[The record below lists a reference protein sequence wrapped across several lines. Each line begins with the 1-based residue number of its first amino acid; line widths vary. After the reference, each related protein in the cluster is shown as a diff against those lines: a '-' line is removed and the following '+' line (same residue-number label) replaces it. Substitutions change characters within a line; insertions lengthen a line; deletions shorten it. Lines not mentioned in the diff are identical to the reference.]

1 MARRL
6 GRTLPGIL
14 TQDQIHLTN
23 IMKLVIRCP
32 LSLHNGAPTKPA
44 PPIPFGSKFTNR
56 GGQAL
61 NRFRLL
67 QFCFTHRSGW
77 LCGTV
82 GLALGVSLIELS
94 RRGMEAAL
102 WAVIIH
108 VSLEGEIH
116 EDLNYHTANPLS
128 PWAAVLL
135 LYKKFLGKVSTGNKK
150 AIRNLHKDRT
160 PWWLCVVLFLVTS
173 TMAACLVFILGR
185 IVDIYTI
192 QQTQTTQ
199 YYETTVVGDLTLAEI
214 ARASSQVE
222 DTFSQVK
229 YTWTITPL
237 SSTARIPT
245 DRYFEFCRTTN
256 INGRSVTINDT
267 VHFAETFPA
276 QLAPA
281 DQQPAGFGTFLNQ
294 SDVGGMLD
302 LGRYLT
308 PHSTGKNMTYLVFPP
323 VNFTAFMELGDK
335 PNITVT
341 EKEIAIT
348 SKWWD
353 NGVSHSFD
361 YQPVSRGDDGN
372 GWLTVEI
379 VMNLGRQR
387 IEPRLGLMR
396 LFSAGSPISLNLRYA
411 GTRLHN
417 STVMLSR
424 LKPDDQPKSIGQL
437 ISENVQHGITS
448 AGKWAVY
455 NASHYNA
462 RNIMLK
468 DNGRDWWFV
477 PNPTVVAFGGGM
489 APTEYTRLSPA
500 NIARILS
507 DSDSQHLTQL
517 PYLVGTQPIVAYVF
531 PDKTVAYTHVYT
543 TWLVVTLG
551 SVLFAGIAVSLFVP
565 RLPLGVS
572 RKDIGVSSWLV
583 AIEGQSFNGL
593 RLPQV

>member
-1 MARRL
+1 MAKRQ
-6 GRTLPGIL
+6 GHTPPGIL
-14 TQDQIHLTN
+14 TQDQIHPMS
-23 IMKLVIRCP
+23 IAKLVTRYP

-44 PPIPFGSKFTNR
+44 QPIPFGSKCIHP
-56 GGQAL
+56 GGKAS
-61 NRFRLL
+61 NRFQLL
-67 QFCFTHRSGW
+67 PFCFTPRSGG
-77 LCGTV
+77 LCGAV
-82 GLALGVSLIELS
+82 GMALGVSLIDLS

-116 EDLNYHTANPLS
+116 EDLNYHAANPLS

-135 LYKKFLGKVSTGNKK
+135 LYKKFLGTVSAANKK

-160 PWWLCVVLFLVTS
+160 PWWLCVVLFLITA
-173 TMAACLVFILGR
+173 TMAGCLVFILGR
-185 IVDIYTI
+185 IVDIYTV
-192 QQTQTTQ
+192 QQTQTNR

-245 DRYFEFCRTTN
+245 DRYFEFSKTTN
-256 INGRSVTINDT
+256 INGRRVTINDT
-267 VHFAETFPA
+267 IHFAETFPA

-294 SDVGGMLD
+294 SDVGDAPMMVQT
-302 LGRYLT
+302 RT

-323 VNFTAFMELGDK
+323 INFTAFMELGDK
-335 PNITVT
+335 PNVTVT

-361 YQPVSRGDDGN
+361 YQPVSRGNDGN

-379 VMNLGRQR
+379 VMNLGQQLL
-387 IEPRLGLMR
+387 EPRLGLTR
-396 LFSAGSPISLNLRYA
+396 LFTAGSPISLNLQYA
-411 GTRLHN
+411 GTQLHN
-417 STVMLSR
+417 STVELSN
-424 LKPDDQPKSIGQL
+424 LELDDQPKLIGQPV
-437 ISENVQHGITS
+437 SENVQRGITS

-489 APTEYTRLSPA
+489 APTEYTRLSPV

-517 PYLVGTQPIVAYVF
+517 PYLVGTQPIIAYVF
-531 PDKTVAYTHVYT
+531 PDKTVAYTHVYI

-551 SVLFAGIAVSLFVP
+551 SVLFAGIVASLFVP

-572 RKDIGVSSWLV
+572 HKDIGVSSWLA
-583 AIEGQSFNGL
+583 AIEGKSFSGL
-593 RLPQV
+593 IMPQA